1 MRRSLAALCAV
12 VLVGC
17 GAANRLTG
25 RSGAELS
32 YGDVQSIHTGLL
44 ASQVIDSFGAPS
56 RAQRGP
62 DGRVQVLDYAVLDA
76 KGGRARL
83 VLEFDAREVLVRRTF
98 TGEVKTP

>member
-1 MRRSLAALCAV
+1 VRRPLAVLSAVALAA
-12 VLVGC
+12 C

-32 YGDVQSIHTGLL
+32 YGDVQSIHAGLS
-44 ASQVIDSFGAPS
+44 AAQVIDAFGRPS
-56 RAQRGP
+56 RSRHGP

-83 VLEFDAREVLVRRTF
+83 VLEFDEREVLVRRTF
-98 TGEVKTP
+98 TGEVKAP